1 MPPKDAKGAKGK
13 DAKGA
18 KGKGD
23 KGAKGGAPVTGTVTR
38 KVLEPPLE
46 APLDVVDVSPAAFD
60 PRVHAP
66 PVVYGAFWD
75 FPGRRPQMRPGTAPL
90 ARMSGP
96 AAGESGAPAGKGGK
110 GKDAKGAKGKD
121 AKGAKGKDAKKKK

>member
-1 MPPKDAKGAKGK
+1 MPPKGK

-23 KGAKGGAPVTGTVTR
+23 KGGKGAAAPSTGTVTY
-38 KVLEPPLE
+38 KPPLPPEE
-46 APLDVVDVSPAAFD
+46 APMTSVAISPPVYD

-75 FPGRRPQMRPGTAPL
+75 FPGRRPQVRPGTAPL
-90 ARMSGP
+90 ARMNGPSGD
-96 AAGESGAPAGKGGK
+96 GGGGAGKGKDAGKK

-121 AKGAKGKDAKKKK
+121 AKAAKKKK